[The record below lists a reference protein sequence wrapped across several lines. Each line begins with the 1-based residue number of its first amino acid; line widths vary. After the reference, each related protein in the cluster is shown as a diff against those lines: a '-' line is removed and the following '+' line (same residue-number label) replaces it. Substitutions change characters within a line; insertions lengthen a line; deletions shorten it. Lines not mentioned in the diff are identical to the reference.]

1 MAKIP
6 KIYGTSEVKTIL
18 AKLQNLVGQCCW
30 AKTLNWQVK
39 PMMAL
44 FHREEGKGRLP
55 PPPQALYPPRRL
67 LRSLKFG
74 PKTIDFASAP
84 EGNSWKKISMPWTN
98 VAKIFDV
105 FSSFQL
111 ILGLCGRIMFIW
123 RRGEGGG
130 GRGEGGGQLVR
141 FWVGMCPGRTKMQT
155 LNLGKTFHW
164 KTPKT
169 YGNDTNLRIFL
180 HLMQKF

>member
-18 AKLQNLVGQCCW
+18 AKEAKLQNLVGQCCW
-30 AKTLNWQVK
+30 AKTLIWQVK
-39 PMMAL
+39 PMMAF

-55 PPPQALYPPRRL
+55 HPPQALYPPRRL

-84 EGNSWKKISMPWTN
+84 KGNSWKKISMLWTN

-105 FSSFQL
+105 FSPFQL
-111 ILGLCGRIMFIW
+111 ILCGRIMFIW
-123 RRGEGGG
+123 GRGGG
-130 GRGEGGGQLVR
+130 GGTCQIL
-141 FWVGMCPGRTKMQT
+141 GMCPGRTKMQT

-169 YGNDTNLRIFL
+169 YGIDTNLRIFL